1 MNANLSAGSTAQ
13 LSRKFECGSAND
25 ITDIGQMIIIELAHC
40 PAGTKGSNHVAAG
53 RKDRSSNATNSY
65 RMFLIVHGIS
75 TPPCKRQL
83 F

>member
-13 LSRKFECGSAND
+13 LSGKFECGSAND

-40 PAGTKGSNHVAAG
+40 AAGAKGSNDVAAG
-53 RKDRSSNATNSY
+53 RKDRSCNAANSH
-65 RMFLIVHGIS
+65 RMLLIVHGIS
-75 TPPCKRQL
+75 TPACKRQL